1 MLEADDLA
9 ALQALPFP
17 VEVAGSRARFII
29 DMAVLGHTDAPDPS
43 GRIGDK
49 TSQNYFAL
57 DTRGDSYFVAGLL
70 YPGGII
76 PKPTKPMPVSAF
88 RGAPP
93 RLNNEVVWDFTATR
107 PIGHHFD
114 RGWVLING
122 SQPGLDTRGTP
133 IDLPRQVPHLLGT
146 HSFFFGDFTADQLS
160 PPMLIAKGVE
170 NGNDPD
176 DEVVVRAIAGGTG
189 PFRFAR
195 GSCRQDRIGRNTS
208 PLRSFSNLGDVMSPN
223 YRFTFDLLL

>member
-1 MLEADDLA
+1 MLEPAENA
-9 ALQALPFP
+9 ALEALPFA
-17 VEVAGSRARFII
+17 VTREGERVRFVI

-70 YPGGII
+70 YPGGVI
-76 PKPTKPMPVSAF
+76 PKPKKPMPVSAF
-88 RGAPP
+88 PGAPAK
-93 RLNNEVVWDFTATR
+93 LNNEVVWDFTGAR
-107 PIGHHFD
+107 PIGHHFN

-122 SQPGLDTRGTP
+122 SGAGRDTRGTV
-133 IDLPRQVPHLLGT
+133 IDPPRQVPHLLST
-146 HSFFFGDFTADQLS
+146 HSFFFGDFSADRLS
-160 PPMLIAKGVE
+160 PPMLVTTGVE

-176 DEVVVRAIAGGTG
+176 DEVVFRAVSGGTG

-195 GSCRQDRIGRNTS
+195 GQVRQDRIGRNTS
-208 PLRSFSNLGDVMSPN
+208 ALRSFSNLGDVMSPN
-223 YRFTFDLLL
+223 YRFTFDLTL